1 MSVAL
6 NAGIREAVEGLVR
19 ANIEAEPA
27 VVKAYLFPS
36 DREISLVYVD
46 PTTSPLRADEQVA
59 PFYFGANRSDPSSHA
74 AYTIAVA
81 LNLAGR
87 GARVG
92 EAHGAVLILR
102 PQGRVF
108 TPLRSYEGQWLR
120 DRRPRLPDL
129 PFTARRS
136 RPGAH
141 GLALTAW
148 CSE

>member
-46 PTTSPLRADEQVA
+46 PTTSPLRADE
-59 PFYFGANRSDPSSHA
+59 
-74 AYTIAVA
+74 
-81 LNLAGR
+81 
-87 GARVG
+87 
-92 EAHGAVLILR
+92 GAVLILR

-108 TPLRSYEGQWLR
+108 TPLRSYEGQLLR
-120 DRRPRLPDL
+120 GRRLAPQ
-129 PFTARRS
+129 TCRS
-136 RPGAH
+136 RRGAH
-141 GLALTAW
+141 GPALTAW
-148 CSE
+148 RSE

>member
-1 MSVAL
+1 MSAAL

-46 PTTSPLRADEQVA
+46 PTTSPLRADE
-59 PFYFGANRSDPSSHA
+59 
-74 AYTIAVA
+74 
-81 LNLAGR
+81 
-87 GARVG
+87 
-92 EAHGAVLILR
+92 GAVLILR

-129 PFTARRS
+129 SFTARCS

-141 GLALTAW
+141 GLALRVRLA
-148 CSE
+148 